1 MSQNQIAETF
11 RKAELERR
19 SVRRQVILNTS
30 KLANEPL
37 TDQDRIVT
45 ENALK
50 SIKTQQE
57 LYEAAIS
64 PRRGYLKTLWLAI
77 LGRL

>member
-1 MSQNQIAETF
+1 MNQNQIAETF

-30 KLANEPL
+30 KLADEPL
-37 TDQDRIVT
+37 ADRDRIIT

-50 SIKTQQE
+50 SIKAQQE
-57 LYEAAIS
+57 LYEAATR
-64 PRRGYLKTLWLAI
+64 PHRGYWKTLWLAI
-77 LGRL
+77 LGRF

>member
-1 MSQNQIAETF
+1 MNQNQLAETF

-19 SVRRQVILNTS
+19 SVRRQFILNTS

-37 TDQDRIVT
+37 TDRDKIIT

-50 SIKTQQE
+50 SIKAQQE
-57 LYEAAIS
+57 LYEAATR